1 MTNKSKA
8 NNWQTTVGKKWTADF
23 SPEFQMKIL
32 EYLKSG
38 GVPSKDAQGHSE
50 HIQFKCRDSLL
61 GVAEEIRERSPKGW
75 FKSNSELYRTC
86 MAVGMETILKF
97 LKEGEV
103 GSDWLKMM
111 HGILTKQNRMS
122 RVERLE
128 RLNQENAALEQKVMN
143 LENMKLKKEMLEE
156 MNTIRAQLI
165 KAMSETKEK

>member
-1 MTNKSKA
+1 MTNKGKA
-8 NNWQTTVGKKWTADF
+8 NNWQTTVGKNWTADF

-61 GVAEEIRERSPKGW
+61 GVAEEIRERAPKGW
-75 FKSNSELYRTC
+75 FKTNSELYRTC
-86 MAVGMETILKF
+86 IAVGMETILKF

-103 GSDWLKMM
+103 GTDWLKMM
-111 HGILTKQNRMS
+111 RATLNTQNRMS

-128 RLNQENAALEQKVMN
+128 RLNQENAALEQKIMG
-143 LENMKLKKEMLEE
+143 LENMELKKEMMEK
-156 MNTIRAQLI
+156 MTTIREQLK
-165 KAMSETKEK
+165 KAMSETGKK